1 MSKFSSI
8 IFGTWG
14 TCGPALDTVKEGK
27 DELWVMGIG
36 RTSVPKM
43 AQASLP
49 NGAIGGI
56 FVTGVAYF
64 KRLCASLFLSAN
76 IFFLSSWKLTQSSQ
90 AICCSMRQVRLEM
103 DDFIIIFHPS
113 LHHNIHIYTYHHNH
127 HYHYH
132 HTVLAFA
139 NLGCFSKQTPMNWTM
154 FGCWNLLMIRASI
167 KKSISAEIQLWTNIS
182 TFLTNDK
189 YLGLLTT
196 LAVF

>member
-1 MSKFSSI
+1 MGDGNWSNICAKD
-8 IFGTWG
+8 GT
-14 TCGPALDTVKEGK
+14 
-27 DELWVMGIG
+27 
-36 RTSVPKM
+36 
-43 AQASLP
+43 QASLP
-49 NGAIGGI
+49 NGVIGGI

-127 HYHYH
+127 HYH

-167 KKSISAEIQLWTNIS
+167 KKSISAEIQLWTFPLWQM
-182 TFLTNDK
+182 T
-189 YLGLLTT
+189 TT
-196 LAVF
+196 LVCWQLWQCFNGYGCFSKLERTVVSLYPSAW

>member
-1 MSKFSSI
+1 
-8 IFGTWG
+8 
-14 TCGPALDTVKEGK
+14 
-27 DELWVMGIG
+27 MGIG

-49 NGAIGGI
+49 NGVIGGI

-113 LHHNIHIYTYHHNH
+113 LHHNIHIYILIIITIIIIITTLCLRLPTLGVSQSRPRWTGQCLGAGTCSWSGPPSRSPSPLKYNCERTFPLFWQMTSTLVCWQLWQCFNG
-127 HYHYH
+127 Y
-132 HTVLAFA
+132 
-139 NLGCFSKQTPMNWTM
+139 GCFSKLERTVVSLYP
-154 FGCWNLLMIRASI
+154 
-167 KKSISAEIQLWTNIS
+167 SAW
-182 TFLTNDK
+182 
-189 YLGLLTT
+189 
-196 LAVF
+196 